1 MVKLINEGM
10 HRGPE
15 DMKKFIAKLMKRMP
29 KESDDAFQE
38 WQLEVQQTQKQ
49 TREFVLA
56 HPWPNSTSIV
66 KFIQENAKMRG
77 VFEELGIK
85 GPEFY
90 NHDLAKELWESNTIL
105 DYVERKKKYRTIGW
119 KIKVHADSLITESE
133 NKVLKCMQTFY
144 YLHQHVMCGPGIFP
158 DKGKQNKPK
167 ELWGLAGMIERAWD
181 EVGPWRK

>member
-1 MVKLINEGM
+1 
-10 HRGPE
+10 
-15 DMKKFIAKLMKRMP
+15 MKRMP

-77 VFEELGIK
+77 VFEEMDIK

-119 KIKVHADSLITESE
+119 KIQVHADSLITESE
-133 NKVLKCMQTFY
+133 NKVMKCMQTFF

-167 ELWGLAGMIERAWD
+167 ELWGLARMIDASWD
-181 EVGPWRK
+181 EVGPWRN

>member
-1 MVKLINEGM
+1 
-10 HRGPE
+10 
-15 DMKKFIAKLMKRMP
+15 MP

-105 DYVERKKKYRTIGW
+105 DYVERMIKYRIVGW

-133 NKVLKCMQTFY
+133 NKLMKSLHTFF
-144 YLHQHVMCGPGIFP
+144 YLHHHVMCAQWVGTG
-158 DKGKQNKPK
+158 NK
-167 ELWGLAGMIERAWD
+167 
-181 EVGPWRK
+181 